1 MSECGLVREWG
12 REWGRARERWF
23 GLQERASEEMRATQP
38 RFKQVAWH
46 VPSTY
51 MVEVSASVMTS
62 KVENIILAL
71 DKEVRSCT
79 EEGEQLCVSLCVSV
93 CVCVCLCVS
102 VCESEKKKRPV
113 DSLAFLAQTRTQHKT
128 LAQSFSPSP
137 FPPLHSLPTPSPLPP
152 TPSTPCA
159 SPCQQDHAV
168 KGWQGLH
175 RLIAW
180 INGSPTALF
189 LHSRSLHFSLL
200 FTPCRLDTQKLTRAL
215 ANGPS
220 KQEKTFAL
228 PNNNNAQRKYKR
240 TKKTTKQKQKHNKKT
255 KKPDEPKNG
264 NWLQKAILMP
274 L

>member
-113 DSLAFLAQTRTQHKT
+113 DSLAFFAQTRTQHKKRVPRAAEAISQV
-128 LAQSFSPSP
+128 LFSILIEIKKLVILEINFSGV
-137 FPPLHSLPTPSPLPP
+137 
-152 TPSTPCA
+152 A
-159 SPCQQDHAV
+159 SNEYPMFF
-168 KGWQGLH
+168 
-175 RLIAW
+175 R
-180 INGSPTALF
+180 
-189 LHSRSLHFSLL
+189 
-200 FTPCRLDTQKLTRAL
+200 
-215 ANGPS
+215 
-220 KQEKTFAL
+220 
-228 PNNNNAQRKYKR
+228 
-240 TKKTTKQKQKHNKKT
+240 KTTFI
-255 KKPDEPKNG
+255 
-264 NWLQKAILMP
+264 AS
-274 L
+274 